1 VDSLAVGTSI
11 ALTVSRMPRRM
22 PGKNKTS
29 DYNQGGGQRGRAF
42 SRRPPIRTSAMS
54 PFDIEDQIQKAQ
66 QDGKFDNLRGQGKPF
81 SHLDTD
87 ALEQLVREQGFRPH
101 FVELDAEIRAKVEIA
116 RQAVRRT
123 YEWVMQARGGGSV
136 DRQYA
141 QDEWRKALSIFDQRL
156 TEINKLIKMFNLELP
171 EALRHRQKFSLK
183 RDEELQKMGLTM
195 SLD

>member
-1 VDSLAVGTSI
+1 
-11 ALTVSRMPRRM
+11 
-22 PGKNKTS
+22 
-29 DYNQGGGQRGRAF
+29 
-42 SRRPPIRTSAMS
+42 MS

-81 SHLDTD
+81 SHLNTD
-87 ALEQLVREQGFRPH
+87 ALEQLVKEQGFRPH
-101 FVELDAEIRAKVEIA
+101 FVELDAEIRAKTEIA

-141 QDEWRKALSIFDQRL
+141 QNEWRKALRIFDQRL
-156 TEINKLIKMFNLELP
+156 AEINKLIMTFNLELP
-171 EALRHRQKFSLK
+171 EPLRHTQKFPLK
-183 RDEELQKMGLTM
+183 REEELQKMGLTL

>member
-1 VDSLAVGTSI
+1 
-11 ALTVSRMPRRM
+11 MP
-22 PGKNKTS
+22 
-29 DYNQGGGQRGRAF
+29 
-42 SRRPPIRTSAMS
+42 

-66 QDGKFDNLRGQGKPF
+66 QEGKFDNLRGQGKPF

-101 FVELDAEIRAKVEIA
+101 FVELDAEIRAKTEIA

-141 QDEWRKALSIFDQRL
+141 QDEWRKALHTFDQRL
-156 TEINKLIKMFNLELP
+156 AEINKLIQTFNLELP
-171 EALRHRQKFSLK
+171 EPLRHKQKFSLK
-183 RDEELQKMGLTM
+183 RDEELQKMGLTTT
-195 SLD
+195 LG